1 MLLLLCCALLE
12 GVALQEAVRHFFA
25 SGSAFGFALGL
36 SALGAGGLG
45 AGFQTAG
52 IITSFLISG
61 FQHFSFSAFQL
72 FSISAFQLFPKSH
85 PFSVQPKTSR
95 SA

>member
-1 MLLLLCCALLE
+1 
-12 GVALQEAVRHFFA
+12 VSLQEAVRHFFA

-52 IITSFLISG
+52 MVYLLSDFRV
-61 FQHFSFSAFQL
+61 QHFSFSAFL
-72 FSISAFQLFPKSH
+72 
-85 PFSVQPKTSR
+85 
-95 SA
+95 